1 MKTTL
6 KGILAETLES
16 ARQDG
21 SLPLERLP
29 DIQLDVP
36 KDSRFGDVATN
47 LAMVLAGPLKR
58 PPRQIASVLVD
69 HLPESNGLIDRCEI
83 AGPGFINFF
92 LKEDYWLRILQ
103 EIQARGEAYGRSLRG
118 KGASVLLEFVSAN
131 PTGPLHIGH
140 GRGAVVGDALA
151 RILDAVG
158 YKVTRE
164 FYINDAGRQ
173 LRVLGR
179 SVWLRYRRLF
189 DPTVPFPDEDVYPGD
204 YVIEIAGRIRD
215 REGDRY
221 LTLPE
226 EEVLSLFADLAAGE
240 ILQGITRDLKEIEVH
255 FDHFFSE
262 RSLYEQGKVR
272 ESIEALEAK
281 ELLFHEAN
289 GACVLRTSD
298 LGDDKDRVLIKG
310 DGDYTY
316 FASDI
321 AYHREKMERGFDR
334 LINIWGADHHG
345 YVPRIQSAMGAFG
358 YDAKTLQVLLIQ
370 MVNLLRQGKPVRMG
384 KRSGEFVTLSEVVE
398 EVGVD
403 VARYFFLLRRYDSHL
418 DFDLDLAKTQSNE
431 NPVYYVQYA
440 HARICSV
447 FRQAGEKGFPLERV
461 ARAPLD
467 RLGLPEELELMKL
480 LGAFPGVVEG
490 AADAME
496 PHRVPFYLQELASK
510 LHSYYFKHRILSE
523 DVEKSLARLSLI
535 GAVRQVIH
543 NALCLVGV
551 SAPESM

>member
-6 KGILAETLES
+6 TEILTDALER

-21 SLPLERLP
+21 SLLLDPLP

-36 KDSRFGDVATN
+36 KDPRFGDVATN
-47 LAMVLAGPLKR
+47 LAMVLAGSLKQ
-58 PPRQIASVLVD
+58 PPRQIAAVLID
-69 HLPESNGLIDRCEI
+69 HIPEANGLIDRCEI

-103 EIQARGEAYGRSLRG
+103 EILDQGEAYGRSQRG
-118 KGASVLLEFVSAN
+118 KGAAVLLEFVSAN

-151 RILDAVG
+151 RILDAAG

-189 DPTVPFPDEDVYPGD
+189 DSLVPFPEEEVYPGD
-204 YVIEIAGRIRD
+204 YVIEIAEGIRD

-221 LTLPE
+221 LSLPE
-226 EEVLSLFADLAAGE
+226 EEVLPHFADLAAGE
-240 ILQGITRDLKEIEVH
+240 ILQGITHDLKEIGVH
-255 FDHFFSE
+255 FDHFYSE

-272 ESIEALEAK
+272 ECIEVLEEK
-281 ELLFHEAN
+281 ELLFHEEN
-289 GACVLRTSD
+289 GACVLRTSG

-310 DGDYTY
+310 NGDYTY

-345 YVPRIQSAMGAFG
+345 YVPRMQSAMRAFG
-358 YDAKTLQVLLIQ
+358 YDARTLQVLLIQ
-370 MVNLLRQGKPVRMG
+370 MVNLLREGKPVRMG
-384 KRSGEFVTLSEVVE
+384 KRSGEFVTLAEVVE
-398 EVGVD
+398 EVGAD

-447 FRQAGEKGFPLERV
+447 FKQAEEKGFPLDRV
-461 ARAPLD
+461 AQAPLD
-467 RLGLPEELELMKL
+467 RLNLPEERELIKL
-480 LGAFPGVVEG
+480 LGSFPDVVEG

-496 PHRVPFYLQELASK
+496 PHRIPFYLQELASR
-510 LHSYYFKHRILSE
+510 LHAYYFKHRILSE
-523 DVEKSLARLSLI
+523 DVEKSLARLCLI
-535 GAVRQVIH
+535 GAVRSVIH
-543 NALCLVGV
+543 NALQLVGV